1 MLNDTLHKEEKESL
15 TANLELENKL
25 EQTRTE
31 YEKKLNNLKKEL
43 NEMRQMNIVITILIH
58 MSCVYLLNFLGIWVL
73 VKVVIN

>member
-1 MLNDTLHKEEKESL
+1 MNLRQEYENKIKMLNDTLHKEEKESL

-43 NEMRQMNIVITILIH
+43 NEMR
-58 MSCVYLLNFLGIWVL
+58 
-73 VKVVIN
+73 

>member
-43 NEMRQMNIVITILIH
+43 NEMRLMNFVITIQTYELGL
-58 MSCVYLLNFLGIWVL
+58 SFKFFGYLGFGLGSY
-73 VKVVIN
+73 

>member
-31 YEKKLNNLKKEL
+31 YEKKLIQDYKRRSQQNLNAL
-43 NEMRQMNIVITILIH
+43 
-58 MSCVYLLNFLGIWVL
+58 
-73 VKVVIN
+73 

>member
-43 NEMRQMNIVITILIH
+43 NEMR
-58 MSCVYLLNFLGIWVL
+58 
-73 VKVVIN
+73 